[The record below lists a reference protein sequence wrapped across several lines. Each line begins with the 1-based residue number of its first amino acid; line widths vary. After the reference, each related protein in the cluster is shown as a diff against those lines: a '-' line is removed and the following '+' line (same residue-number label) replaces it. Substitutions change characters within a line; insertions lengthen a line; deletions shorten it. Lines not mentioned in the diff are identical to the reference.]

1 MRTLLILL
9 LLGGLGTSGFS
20 QISYTIVTN
29 PANISIPDTVIQRYK
44 EELRKNQPPN
54 YGMPNAILVKPQ
66 PNIYKGNNGQGM
78 DIYESPID
86 NMTILKPDSSSG
98 YNMPVLKFGSQEK
111 PATLPNINMPGLK
124 EYFEQKKQKDT
135 NTPKPWQP
143 KMYRVPK
150 Q

>member
-1 MRTLLILL
+1 MRTLLTLL

-20 QISYTIVTN
+20 QTSYTIVTN

-44 EELRKNQPPN
+44 EELRKNQTPN
-54 YGMPNAILVKPQ
+54 YGMPNAIQVKPQ

-86 NMTILKPDSSSG
+86 NMTILKPDSGSG
-98 YNMPVLKFGSQEK
+98 FNMPVLRFTNPEK
-111 PATLPNINMPGLK
+111 MVNPQTQSMPGLK

-135 NTPKPWQP
+135 NNPKPWQP